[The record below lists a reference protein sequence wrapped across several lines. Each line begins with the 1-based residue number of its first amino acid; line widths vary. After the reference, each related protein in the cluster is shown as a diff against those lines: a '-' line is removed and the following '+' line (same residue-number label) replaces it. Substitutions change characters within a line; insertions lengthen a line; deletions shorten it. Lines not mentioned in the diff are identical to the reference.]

1 MPNWCRTA
9 ITIDCKD
16 EKESKKLYDLIDGWI
31 SSSEIKTD
39 FGDRWLGNIVI
50 KSGINTLEEIEQ
62 GTSVSCRGWVEYLT
76 RNGPTVY
83 VDTETAWRP
92 MLGMWLDVI
101 DRYAPDAELTY
112 VAEEGGRELYATNDT
127 EYAGM
132 YFIAYADDRDTLYDL
147 KESKALSCIKEE
159 LGSSAEGDIKKLSKE
174 FTKSGFGWV
183 YSWEYIPASE
193 WD

>member
-1 MPNWCRTA
+1 MPNWCRTT

-16 EKESKKLYDLIDGWI
+16 EKESKKLHDLIDGWI
-31 SSSEIKTD
+31 SSSEIETD

-50 KSGINTLEEIEQ
+50 KSGINTLEEVED
-62 GTSVSCRGWVEYLT
+62 GTSVRCCGWVECLI
-76 RNGPTVY
+76 RNGSTVY
-83 VDTETAWRP
+83 VDTGTAGSP
-92 MLGMWLDVI
+92 MLRMWLDVI

-112 VAEEGGRELYATNDT
+112 VAEESECELYATNDT

-132 YFIAYADDRDTLYDL
+132 YFIEYADDRDILYDL
-147 KESKALSCIKEE
+147 TEFEALSYIEE
-159 LGSSAEGDIKKLSKE
+159 DLGSSVEGDIKKLSKD

-183 YSWEYIPASE
+183 YSWEYIPADE